1 MRSKRARLWLF
12 GGTLAVGLACT
23 GMAPFAGCAPECL
36 PPALSSVA
44 EAPRTAEKNGELVV
58 LVHGLGRT
66 RLSMVP
72 LAWALER
79 EGYEVLNWGYSSYT
93 RSIPQLG
100 RQLADELE
108 SRGGARPERV
118 HFVGHSLGNIIVRWV
133 LANDPPEGV
142 GRVVMLAPPNQGSH
156 SADRYAPWLGWLLK
170 PLPELRT
177 GAEGIAGALPLPA
190 GVEVGVI
197 AGRYDGKVTV
207 EETRLPGAAASIV
220 IPAAHTFIM
229 NRRDVR
235 RLIDA
240 FLEEGRFGPSPA
252 TTTES

>member
-44 EAPRTAEKNGELVV
+44 EAPRAAEKNGELVV

-66 RLSMVP
+66 KLSMVP

-156 SADRYAPWLGWLLK
+156 SADRYARWLGWLLK

-177 GAEGIAGALPLPA
+177 GAEGIAGEIPLPQ

-235 RLIDA
+235 RLIDT
-240 FLEEGRFGPSPA
+240 FLEQGQFAAPRPTGV
-252 TTTES
+252 ES

>member
-1 MRSKRARLWLF
+1 MTRKRASRWLF
-12 GGTLAVGLACT
+12 GGVLAAGLAST

-36 PPALSSVA
+36 PPALSATA
-44 EAPRTAEKNGELVV
+44 EAPGVAGRNGELVV

-79 EGYEVLNWGYSSYT
+79 EGYEVMNWGYSSYT
-93 RSIPQLG
+93 RTVPELG
-100 RQLADELE
+100 RQLAVELE
-108 SRGGARPERV
+108 SRPGARPERV

-156 SADRYAPWLGWLLK
+156 SADRYARWLGWLLK

-177 GAEGIAGALPLPA
+177 EGEGIAREIPLPE

-207 EETRLPGAAASIV
+207 EETRLAGAAASV
-220 IPAAHTFIM
+220 VVPAAHTFIM

-235 RLIDA
+235 RLVDA
-240 FLEEGRFGPSPA
+240 FLEEGRFPD
-252 TTTES
+252 